1 MMKPISSEQLDKAL
15 TLVNDLLVFKDSEP
29 YHLIVCGGSA
39 LIALQLV
46 PRTTKDVDILAME
59 NSGELIA
66 PAPIPQNLIEVAS
79 DVQKSLGLPDE
90 WLNNGPSSNEGGL
103 FQMGL
108 PKGLQKRLVR
118 KEYGEKLTIS
128 FISRLDQ
135 VYFKLWASVD
145 RGGYHIEDLM
155 ALTPTANEL
164 FDAACWTMEK
174 DVSEGYLMV
183 LKDFLKAI
191 GFEDVALK
199 LA

>member
-1 MMKPISSEQLDKAL
+1 
-15 TLVNDLLVFKDSEP
+15 
-29 YHLIVCGGSA
+29 
-39 LIALQLV
+39 
-46 PRTTKDVDILAME
+46 
-59 NSGELIA
+59 
-66 PAPIPQNLIEVAS
+66 
-79 DVQKSLGLPDE
+79 
-90 WLNNGPSSNEGGL
+90 
-103 FQMGL
+103 MGL

>member
-1 MMKPISSEQLDKAL
+1 MKPISNEQLDKAL
-15 TLVNDLLVFKDSEP
+15 SLLNDLLVFRDTEP

-46 PRTTKDVDILAME
+46 PRTTKDVDILAMVKD
-59 NSGELIA
+59 GVLIA
-66 PAPIPQNLIEVAS
+66 PTPIPEELLEIAT
-79 DVQKSLGLPDE
+79 DVQRNLGLPEE

-108 PKGLQKRLVR
+108 PEGLKNRLTR

-135 VYFKLWASVD
+135 IYFKLWASVD

-155 ALTPTANEL
+155 TLNPTSDEL
-164 FDAACWTMEK
+164 LDASRWTMEK
-174 DVSEGYLMV
+174 DVSDGYLMV
-183 LKDFLKAI
+183 LKSFLSVI
-191 GFEDVALK
+191 GFEDVAIK

>member
-1 MMKPISSEQLDKAL
+1 MKPISNEELDKAL
-15 TLVNDLLVFKDSEP
+15 SLLNDLLVFKDSEP
-29 YHLIVCGGSA
+29 FHLIVCGGSA

-46 PRTTKDVDILAME
+46 PRTTKDVDILAMVK
-59 NSGELIA
+59 NDSLVA
-66 PAPIPQNLIEVAS
+66 PAPIPDELIEVAN
-79 DVQKSLGLPDE
+79 DVQKSLGLPEE

-108 PKGLQKRLVR
+108 PEGLKNRLTR
-118 KEYGEKLTIS
+118 KEYGGKLTIS

-135 VYFKLWASVD
+135 IYFKLWASVD

-155 ALTPTANEL
+155 ALNPTADEL
-164 FDAACWTMEK
+164 FNAARWTMEK

-183 LKDFLKAI
+183 LKSFLSAI
-191 GFEDVALK
+191 GFEDVTHK